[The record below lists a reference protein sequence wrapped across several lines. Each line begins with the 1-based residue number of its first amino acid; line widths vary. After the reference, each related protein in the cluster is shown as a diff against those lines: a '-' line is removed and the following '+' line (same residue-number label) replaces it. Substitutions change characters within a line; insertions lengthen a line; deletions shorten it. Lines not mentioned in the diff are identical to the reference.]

1 MKFDNA
7 INLHRKSGVAKWRDL
22 LFILRS
28 TESQWKR
35 HPPLCHPECQVPRHP
50 LQNVT
55 GPPLQFVPTVL
66 LIYQQPQ
73 SGLWGSG
80 NRFSVCTS
88 PQPVRLTGATTLL

>member
-35 HPPLCHPECQVPRHP
+35 HPPLCHPESEAEGSAV
-50 LQNVT
+50 LQIPPGNVFQ
-55 GPPLQFVPTVL
+55 PH
-66 LIYQQPQ
+66 PQ
-73 SGLWGSG
+73 SS
-80 NRFSVCTS
+80 RTK
-88 PQPVRLTGATTLL
+88 